1 VRFSIVIPNWNG
13 EELLKKNLP
22 AVLRTGADEV
32 IVVDDGSTDGSGEF
46 LRDIELKRYRNIEK
60 NKKSK
65 FLNLY
70 SSAPLK
76 VIFNKKN
83 LGFAAAVNKGV
94 KAAKGEIVVLLNND
108 VVPEEKFLKPLEEDF
123 KDPKVFAISLGEPQW
138 SWAKGKWIKGFI
150 EHEPGEK
157 TKAPHIS
164 FWASGGSGA
173 FRKEIWEKLGGM
185 DELYHPFYWEDVD
198 LSYRA
203 WKRGYKVIWD
213 PRVVVYHKHEGTIS
227 RFSKKYVNLIAERN
241 RLLFIWKNITSP
253 KMILEHKFWLIKK
266 LLINQGYWQP
276 FLMALVKFPF
286 VLKQKLKEYREEKVK
301 DEIIFSQ
308 FD

>member
-22 AVLRTGADEV
+22 AVLKTGADEV
-32 IVVDDGSTDGSGEF
+32 IVVDDGSTDGSREYIKQLTSCE
-46 LRDIELKRYRNIEK
+46 LRIKT
-60 NKKSK
+60 
-65 FLNLY
+65 
-70 SSAPLK
+70 
-76 VIFNKKN
+76 IFNKKN
-83 LGFAAAVNKGV
+83 LGFVASVNKGV

-123 KDPKVFAISLGEPQW
+123 KDPKVFAVSLGEPQW
-138 SWAKGKWIKGFI
+138 SWAKGKWIRGFI
-150 EHEPGEK
+150 EHEPGGK

-213 PRVVVYHKHEGTIS
+213 PRAVVYHKHEGTIS

-266 LLINQGYWQP
+266 LLINPGYWQP

>member
-32 IVVDDGSTDGSGEF
+32 IVVDDGSTDGSREYIKQLTSYE
-46 LRDIELKRYRNIEK
+46 LRIKT
-60 NKKSK
+60 
-65 FLNLY
+65 
-70 SSAPLK
+70 
-76 VIFNKKN
+76 IFNKKN
-83 LGFAAAVNKGV
+83 LGFAASVNKGV

-123 KDPKVFAISLGEPQW
+123 GDPKVFAVSLGEPQW
-138 SWAKGKWIKGFI
+138 SWAKGKWIRGFI

-203 WKRGYKVIWD
+203 WKRGYKVIWN
-213 PRVVVYHKHEGTIS
+213 PRAVVYHKHEGTIS

-266 LLINQGYWQP
+266 LLINPGYWQS